1 MTMGTAQ
8 KQNIAIQH
16 RIRNQ
21 STQVLDFR
29 PWLLNIRLPLLKQAG
44 AKIRVCEFEN
54 VLYVE
59 LTWDKQK
66 PRIFTEED
74 FRVEYKDTYLASFGL
89 ACECKFEEN
98 AGIDGQKTTA

>member
-1 MTMGTAQ
+1 MIMGNSQ

-21 STQVLDFR
+21 HTKVLDLR
-29 PWLLNIRLPLLKQAG
+29 PWLVEIRLPLLKQAG
-44 AKIRVCEFEN
+44 AKIRVCEVES

-59 LTWDKQK
+59 LTWEKQK

-74 FRVEYKDTYLASFGL
+74 FRVEYKDTYLAMFGL
-89 ACECKFEEN
+89 NCEIPFEEG
-98 AGIDGQKTTA
+98 AGIRQKTTA